1 MLIIKGIES
10 LIGETIGLGYHIE
23 GIVTK
28 PNSYE
33 FLIEGER
40 KIWLPTMHAPRMR
53 KEQRTITLSRV
64 RPVLDGW
71 VFFLD
76 KEHILTISDTAL
88 RDKIEFICTL
98 QRVIRMVN

>member
-1 MLIIKGIES
+1 MLIIKDIES

-23 GIVTK
+23 GVITK
-28 PNSYE
+28 PTAYE

-40 KIWLPTMHAPRMR
+40 KIWLPTMSAPRMR

-64 RPVLDGW
+64 RPVLGGW

-76 KEHILTISDTAL
+76 KEHILTIHTDTLKDKTGLIATFQQAL
-88 RDKIEFICTL
+88 KML
-98 QRVIRMVN
+98 

>member
-23 GIVTK
+23 GVITT

-40 KIWLPTMHAPRMR
+40 KIWLPIMNAPQMR

-98 QRVIRMVN
+98 QRALKML

>member
-1 MLIIKGIES
+1 MLTIKGIDS
-10 LIGETIGLGYHIE
+10 MIGETIGLGYHIE

-28 PNSYE
+28 PTVYE
-33 FLIEGER
+33 FLIQGER
-40 KIWLPTMHAPRMR
+40 KIWLPHMNAPQMR
-53 KEQRTITLSRV
+53 TEQRTITLSRV

-76 KEHILTISDTAL
+76 KEHILTISNTAL

-98 QRVIRMVN
+98 QRALRMVN